1 MIQEMQASTLA
12 HLIDVCKF
20 VSTGGANYLLFLTLF
35 FRKGEDMKKRVKRA
49 LVSLTLVASLVLTGV
64 STNPGAQTAQA
75 AKKATIKLNKTSV
88 KVKHGKKVT
97 LKVTAKNAKIKSKKY
112 SWRDYRRLLPMH
124 F

>member
-1 MIQEMQASTLA
+1 
-12 HLIDVCKF
+12 
-20 VSTGGANYLLFLTLF
+20 
-35 FRKGEDMKKRVKRA
+35 MKRRVKRA
-49 LVSLTLVASLVLTGV
+49 LVSLTLVASLVLTCV

-112 SWRDYRRLLPMH
+112 SSSDISILFIELRIGITLKSLKFTCFIFILFLSQDCIYDDVRH
-124 F
+124 YSVD